1 MTDDAA
7 ERFEL
12 LYRRHFRAVLRYTLA
27 RVEPET
33 AKDATAET
41 FLIAWRRLPDVPDDP
56 APWLFAVA
64 RKVIAGQLRSR
75 SRREAL
81 RLRLEMT
88 SAEEAGSGEIGEDV
102 AERAAV
108 LTAFARLSENDREV
122 LMLIAWDGLS
132 SKAAADVLGVTRF
145 AFGVRLQRARR
156 RLSAALIAAE
166 LAGRPDPNARPHS
179 RGLPPPGRR
188 YPRSHPG
195 DPLSPGP
202 DSWPLS
208 SPREVR

>member
-12 LYRRHFRAVLRYTLA
+12 LYRQHRHAVLRYTLA
-27 RVEPET
+27 RVDPES

-41 FLIAWRRLPDVPDDP
+41 FLIAWRRLPDVPNEP

-64 RKVIAGQLRSR
+64 RKVIAGQLRSH

-81 RLRLEMT
+81 RARLEVT
-88 SAEEAGSGEIGEDV
+88 SADGSGAGEIGEDV

-108 LTAFARLSENDREV
+108 LTAFGGLSEKDREV

-132 SKAAADVLGVTRF
+132 SKDAADVLGVTRF

-156 RLSAALIAAE
+156 RLSAALAVAE
-166 LAGRPDPNARPHS
+166 PAGQPGPPARP
-179 RGLPPPGRR
+179 RGRR
-188 YPRSHPG
+188 HPG
-195 DPLSPGP
+195 SSAVEPVTPATDSNPLATPG
-202 DSWPLS
+202 
-208 SPREVR
+208 EVR

>member
-27 RVEPET
+27 RVEPEA

-75 SRREAL
+75 SRRDAL
-81 RLRLEMT
+81 RARLEVT
-88 SAEEAGSGEIGEDV
+88 SAEEAGPGEIGEDV
-102 AERAAV
+102 AERATV
-108 LTAFARLSENDREV
+108 LTAFARLGENDREV

-132 SKAAADVLGVTRF
+132 SKAAADVLGVTR
-145 AFGVRLQRARR
+145 
-156 RLSAALIAAE
+156 
-166 LAGRPDPNARPHS
+166 
-179 RGLPPPGRR
+179 
-188 YPRSHPG
+188 
-195 DPLSPGP
+195 
-202 DSWPLS
+202 
-208 SPREVR
+208 